1 MKPGYVLRLS
11 CADRSGIVAGVA
23 GCLAE
28 LGCFITRSRSYGDPD
43 TGRFFLRTA
52 FRLDDG
58 QLAQDIFAA
67 SFADGFAR
75 VASRFDM
82 DWSLSSADARV
93 KTLIMLSKNAY
104 CANALLYG
112 ARMGDLAIEPV
123 GLVSNHAS
131 VAGELAHWDVP
142 FSAIEVSRE
151 TKQDAEAR
159 LFSLIEETGAE
170 LIVLARYMQILT
182 QEACARLAGR
192 CINIHHSFLP
202 SFKGA
207 RAYHQAHGRGV
218 KMIGATAHYVTP
230 DLDEGPIIAQ
240 SVEAVDH
247 THTADDLVA
256 IGRHLEATTLVR
268 AVKAHG
274 ERRVFIN
281 GSKTVVFG

>member
-1 MKPGYVLRLS
+1 MDNRFILRLA
-11 CADRSGIVAGVA
+11 CDDRAGIVAAVSGH
-23 GCLAE
+23 LAE

-52 FRLDDG
+52 FRADG
-58 QLAQDIFAA
+58 HGFSTEGFSQ
-67 SFADGFAR
+67 SFAPIAD
-75 VASRFDM
+75 RFDM
-82 DWSLSSADARV
+82 EWSLTAADARV

-123 GLVSNHAS
+123 GLVSNHPG

-142 FSAIEVSRE
+142 FSGIEVSRDTKREAE
-151 TKQDAEAR
+151 TQ
-159 LFSLIEETGAE
+159 LFDLIESTGAE
-170 LIVLARYMQILT
+170 LVILARYMQILSAD
-182 QEACARLAGR
+182 ACAKLSGH

-207 RAYHQAHGRGV
+207 RAYHQAHARGV
-218 KMIGATAHYVTP
+218 KMIGTTAHYVTP

-247 THTADDLVA
+247 THTADELVT

-268 AVKAHG
+268 AVQAHADQ
-274 ERRVFIN
+274 RVFIN